1 MRGALLTF
9 AFLVCATSAA
19 AQSYTAAPAV
29 TGQRQGNA
37 GVARASMDVNAPP
50 SAVWTVLSDCN
61 HAQRFMSD
69 LISCRVL
76 DSGPGWDVREHR
88 VHGWIL
94 RPVMTN
100 VSRITLEP
108 DRRLAFHRL
117 RGDWTQSDGE
127 WRLTP
132 IDGGRGTHVE
142 YEITAAIGVPIPV
155 GVTQGR
161 MIASVRDTLAGLRR
175 EAERV
180 QTAQQT
186 SLPTGGRR

>member
-1 MRGALLTF
+1 MRLYALIAVL
-9 AFLVCATSAA
+9 LLATPAA
-19 AQSYTAAPAV
+19 AQNYAAAPQV
-29 TGQRQGNA
+29 SGQRNGNA
-37 GVARASMDVNAPP
+37 GSARASMDVNASPA
-50 SAVWTVLSDCN
+50 AVWAILSDCSD
-61 HAQRFMSD
+61 AVRFMRD

-76 DSGPGWDVREHR
+76 ESGPGWDVREHR

-94 RPVMTN
+94 HPVMTN

-108 DRRLAFHRL
+108 DRRLAFHRI
-117 RGDWTQSDGE
+117 RGDWSRSDGE

-142 YEITAAIGVPIPV
+142 YEITAAIDVPVPA

-161 MIASVRDTLAGLRR
+161 MISSVRDTLASLRR

-186 SLPTGGRR
+186 SLPASNGR

>member
-1 MRGALLTF
+1 MRAALLTLLLLFF
-9 AFLVCATSAA
+9 AAPVA
-19 AQSYTAAPAV
+19 AQNYHAAPAV
-29 TGQRQGNA
+29 SGQRDGNA
-37 GVARASMDVNAPP
+37 GMARASMDVDAPP
-50 SAVWTVLSDCN
+50 AAVWAVLSDCAN
-61 HAQRFMSD
+61 AGRFMSD

-76 DSGPGWDVREHR
+76 DRGPGWDIREHR

-94 RPVMTN
+94 HPVMTN

-117 RGDWTQSDGE
+117 RGDWTRSDGE
-127 WRLTP
+127 WRLSP

-142 YEITAAIGVPIPV
+142 YEITAAIGVPLPAGI
-155 GVTQGR
+155 TQGR
-161 MIASVRDTLAGLRR
+161 MISSVRNTLASLRR

-186 SLPTGGRR
+186 SLPGGH